1 MAYSYWNPRNPSRM
15 THVGRPEPMPIN
27 PMDEDPFA
35 YSNGGRSAM
44 RISNDLRPPLPVPRP
59 VEYPNEQQY
68 RYESRPNEY
77 PVRGQPEPRND
88 PYASSGP
95 SASKYPRY
103 DSRGQPP
110 LPNERDFRPSSI
122 SRRPPSEI
130 YNIPLPAP
138 VEVRDYGNSN
148 DSRRDPNSRY
158 DSGRNEFQQQQ
169 PSQRSIEES
178 YHARLEKLIA
188 KRSSLQLSNTEIRQ
202 KSPPRPPTIRQDN
215 RIGGIT
221 RQSSIENI
229 ENSRKNVMN
238 DYFYKR
244 SANPVASTAPRSEEW
259 ANKVDEF
266 MGHVDKPRKRPQV
279 GTPYDPEEETDIEI
293 IEVRSGPRTPPPSRR
308 EYDNAESSRSK
319 PRNAE
324 KSVLDAINS
333 VPSKSRWSA
342 PNVERD
348 KFGLYH
354 VKPKS
359 QRYSPER
366 EDRMRIDAEID
377 RRNAEE
383 ERRVEDRQFS
393 NGNDRYRDDD
403 YGSRMPISHQR
414 NIPSPSY
421 ERREREPLMERPR
434 DTSRT
439 RDIYDRNDYHYRESN
454 RSSDRDRERRPNEYY
469 DDRRNDFIDRR
480 DEDSQEYRA
489 ANMVRE
495 VIKLS
500 CQNAYVPIST
510 KYI

>member
-15 THVGRPEPMPIN
+15 THVGGPEPMPIN

-44 RISNDLRPPLPVPRP
+44 RISNDIRPPLPVPRP
-59 VEYPNEQQY
+59 VEYPNEQHH
-68 RYESRPNEY
+68 RYETRPTQY
-77 PVRGQPEPRND
+77 SIRGQPEPRND

-103 DSRGQPP
+103 DARGQPH
-110 LPNERDFRPSSI
+110 LPNERDFRPPSI
-122 SRRPPSEI
+122 PRRPPSEI
-130 YNIPLPAP
+130 YNIPLPTP
-138 VEVRDYGNSN
+138 VEVRDFANSN
-148 DSRRDPNSRY
+148 DSRREANSRY
-158 DSGRNEFQQQQ
+158 NSDRNEFQQQQ

-188 KRSSLQLSNTEIRQ
+188 KRSSLQRSNHDEIRR
-202 KSPPRPPTIRQDN
+202 KSPPRPPAIRQDT
-215 RIGGIT
+215 RIGST
-221 RQSSIENI
+221 RGSSIEKI
-229 ENSRKNVMN
+229 ENTRKNVMN

-266 MGHVDKPRKRPQV
+266 MGHVDKPRKRYQG
-279 GTPYDPEEETDIEI
+279 GTPYDPEEETDLEI
-293 IEVRSGPRTPPPSRR
+293 IEVRSGPKTPPPTRR
-308 EYDNAESSRSK
+308 VYDNDESARSK

-324 KSVLDAINS
+324 RSVLDAINS
-333 VPSKSRWSA
+333 VSSKSRWSA
-342 PNVERD
+342 PAVERD
-348 KFGLYH
+348 KFGFL

-366 EDRMRIDAEID
+366 EDRRRIDAEID
-377 RRNAEE
+377 RRNADE
-383 ERRVEDRQFS
+383 ERRAAEDRHFS
-393 NGNDRYRDDD
+393 NRNDRHRDEEYD
-403 YGSRMPISHQR
+403 SRMPTSHRR

-421 ERREREPLMERPR
+421 DRREPPMERSR

-439 RDIYDRNDYHYRESN
+439 RDFYDRDDYHYRESN
-454 RSSDRDRERRPNEYY
+454 RSPDRERRPPNDFY
-469 DDRRNDFIDRR
+469 DERRSDFIDRR

-489 ANMVRE
+489 VDMIRE

-500 CQNAYVPIST
+500 CINAY
-510 KYI
+510 